1 VELSPLALGVSPS
14 GIREIVN
21 LVATRPAGEVLRLEI
36 GEPDFATPAHV
47 VEAAVEAAR
56 RGVGYTQSFGI
67 LPLREALRER
77 IRRVGGLEYGPDEI
91 TVTQGGVQGVS
102 AVFASLLSPGDEV
115 LIPDPAWPN
124 YEMLARLRGAVPVAY
139 PLLPGDGFVPDPE
152 DVAARITSRTK
163 VIVLNSPGNPTGTVF
178 PAEIVRAIV
187 ELGARRGVWVLSDE
201 VYDELVFEG
210 TPANAAQYGPDG
222 VVGVYSFS
230 KTYAM
235 TGWRVGYVAAPKA
248 LAALLGTVQE
258 PLLSCISG
266 VSQHAALAALQGPQ
280 QCVADMRESYRN
292 RRDVLVGLLRAG
304 GFEVVEPH
312 GAFYQMLPLA
322 PGADA
327 RLAAL
332 DLLGDGVSVAP
343 GTAFGAVAADHF
355 RLSLASSEPV
365 LRQAVER
372 ILDWAGR
379 TDRGAALS
387 DGAGP
392 GGAS

>member
-1 VELSPLALGVSPS
+1 
-14 GIREIVN
+14 
-21 LVATRPAGEVLRLEI
+21 
-36 GEPDFATPAHV
+36 
-47 VEAAVEAAR
+47 
-56 RGVGYTQSFGI
+56 
-67 LPLREALRER
+67 
-77 IRRVGGLEYGPDEI
+77 
-91 TVTQGGVQGVS
+91 
-102 AVFASLLSPGDEV
+102 
-115 LIPDPAWPN
+115 
-124 YEMLARLRGAVPVAY
+124 VPVAY

>member
-1 VELSPLALGVSPS
+1 VELSPLALGVPPS

-21 LVATRPAGEVLRLEI
+21 LVVTRPPGEVLRLEI

-67 LPLREALRER
+67 LPLREALGER
-77 IRRVGGLEYGPDEI
+77 IRRVGGLDYGPDEI

-102 AVFASLLSPGDEV
+102 AVFAALLSPGDEV

-124 YEMLARLRGAVPVAY
+124 YEMLALLRGAVPVAY
-139 PLLPGDGFVPDPE
+139 PLLPVDGFVPDP
-152 DVAARITSRTK
+152 DDIASRITSRTK

-178 PAEIVRAIV
+178 PPDVVRAIV
-187 ELGARRGVWVLSDE
+187 ELGARRDLWVLTDE

-210 TPANAAQYGPDG
+210 EPANAAQHGRDG
-222 VVGVYSFS
+222 VVAVYSFS

-235 TGWRVGYVAAPKA
+235 TGWRVGYVAAPKE
-248 LAALLGTVQE
+248 LSTLLGTVQE

-266 VSQHAALAALQGPQ
+266 VSQHAALAALEGPQ
-280 QCVADMRESYRN
+280 DCVATMRDSYRA
-292 RRDVLVGLLRAG
+292 RRDLLVGLLRDG
-304 GFEVVEPH
+304 GFDVVEPH

-322 PGADA
+322 PGADS
-327 RLAAL
+327 RRAAL
-332 DLLGDGVSVAP
+332 DLLGDGVAVAP

-355 RLSLASSEPV
+355 RLSLASREAV
-365 LRQAVER
+365 LREAVER
-372 ILDWAGR
+372 IIAWAER
-379 TDRGAALS
+379 TDGGAAL
-387 DGAGP
+387 